1 MNFKEFDKPREKPQ
15 VRPVTTMTSKELGDR
30 IEKAR
35 AKNFKKPEPLD
46 FTKLWSKEK
55 PAVEAG
61 VTPGGTKVDY
71 ANIMFRGKEIDHN
84 SIEYEMQDFSDMI
97 YELHGA
103 KYIDG
108 TPLTDEE
115 LQELERTD
123 EFTDWVSMDYASSG
137 PDAPDDYPFE
147 EDGMTSADVDRIRN
161 QKFTTNQI
169 KQAYRVLN
177 HPRVK
182 GGNYTAAYN
191 IINRIAPGLADHPDV
206 ANALRRANEMKED
219 ITTMASRVIRNYARE
234 IGPDSMDYGMFMTSA
249 ELLDKGMLKSL
260 AQLIHKSD
268 TAPRE
273 YVMKKIADHDP
284 ETFKKMYGD
293 QEGYLSLMKPI
304 GMEGFIGKK
313 PDYTD
318 FLQNKLDSAIQE
330 YDSPEKK
337 AERDALMQK
346 YLKKGGKIEKVPT
359 GKTAY
364 KNKELKPAYR
374 KDNGTP
380 ITSPMSDESVDEDIS
395 EKGRIVLEKAGFDP
409 NAIHEYMAVFND
421 HGDTSEL
428 EDMNRNKIGVADA
441 MAMVLASHDVQ
452 NESVQED
459 APFGDG
465 MSLVRR
471 ALMSKWITAEEW
483 FHLKDE
489 FKRAAEEV
497 EEKYSDWP
505 EGEGFGSSD
514 HNFAIKDLM
523 SAAGYEFDEH
533 DTSGRFV
540 VSKMPEKLEKQG
552 IRNVRMKGEP
562 VKTEADTDIDYRYRG
577 SRLNKEYL
585 AYKEKQKELFTHLVD
600 AYSEDG
606 TGTMD
611 TPRAEKEAMK
621 MLNFDPADV
630 EKYTAFNKE
639 AEQNEGGMPASI
651 IKHKQKLAHMSDEE
665 LADRFKDFDE
675 QRLRQMAWR
684 HGYGKMSSHYLDRVR
699 NHMTSKRTGTTEA
712 KQEGFAVRYLDPKN
726 GKRFAVAFKTKVDA
740 TKKAA
745 QLKSVGVKD
754 ISITQHNLNFK
765 EAKKDLTYESKLA
778 DMLNQRLK

>member
-1 MNFKEFDKPREKPQ
+1 
-15 VRPVTTMTSKELGDR
+15 
-30 IEKAR
+30 
-35 AKNFKKPEPLD
+35 
-46 FTKLWSKEK
+46 
-55 PAVEAG
+55 
-61 VTPGGTKVDY
+61 
-71 ANIMFRGKEIDHN
+71 
-84 SIEYEMQDFSDMI
+84 
-97 YELHGA
+97 
-103 KYIDG
+103 
-108 TPLTDEE
+108 
-115 LQELERTD
+115 
-123 EFTDWVSMDYASSG
+123 
-137 PDAPDDYPFE
+137 
-147 EDGMTSADVDRIRN
+147 
-161 QKFTTNQI
+161 
-169 KQAYRVLN
+169 
-177 HPRVK
+177 
-182 GGNYTAAYN
+182 
-191 IINRIAPGLADHPDV
+191 
-206 ANALRRANEMKED
+206 
-219 ITTMASRVIRNYARE
+219 
-234 IGPDSMDYGMFMTSA
+234 
-249 ELLDKGMLKSL
+249 
-260 AQLIHKSD
+260 
-268 TAPRE
+268 
-273 YVMKKIADHDP
+273 
-284 ETFKKMYGD
+284 
-293 QEGYLSLMKPI
+293 MKPM

-313 PDYTD
+313 PEYND
-318 FLQNKLDSAIQE
+318 FLQNKLDQAIQE

-380 ITSPMSDESVDEDIS
+380 ITSPMSDESVKEESEIEQQLGPVAKEVEMFRAKQKELFTTMVDALSQDGTGLYSTTTAEQIATKMLSFNPKDVDHYSPFNKESVDEDIS

-409 NAIHEYMAVFND
+409 NAIHEYLAVFND
-421 HGDTSEL
+421 HGDTTDL

-540 VSKMPEKLEKQG
+540 VSKMPEKLEKMG
-552 IRNVRMKGEP
+552 IKNVRMQGEP
-562 VKTEADTDIDYRYRG
+562 VAT
-577 SRLNKEYL
+577 
-585 AYKEKQKELFTHLVD
+585 
-600 AYSEDG
+600 
-606 TGTMD
+606 
-611 TPRAEKEAMK
+611 
-621 MLNFDPADV
+621 
-630 EKYTAFNKE
+630 
-639 AEQNEGGMPASI
+639 EGGMPASI